1 MVRIEKDGEDGDG
14 RFSLV
19 LVTNKSIEENFIILA
34 VSLSLS
40 LSSNHCMHASVPDAG
55 FLSSPHVGDEQQQ
68 HENTVLIL
76 AQSRPVPSARTL
88 AVDVYCIF
96 IISERSFSGSNTW
109 SFSICF
115 LTSG

>member
-19 LVTNKSIEENFIILA
+19 LVTNKSIEENFIILT

-55 FLSSPHVGDEQQQ
+55 FLSSPDHMSVMNNN
-68 HENTVLIL
+68 NTKTLCL
-76 AQSRPVPSARTL
+76 FLHNPVPSHLLELSQSTCTVSSSFLSDRS
-88 AVDVYCIF
+88 VDQILGHSQSVF
-96 IISERSFSGSNTW
+96 
-109 SFSICF
+109 
-115 LTSG
+115 